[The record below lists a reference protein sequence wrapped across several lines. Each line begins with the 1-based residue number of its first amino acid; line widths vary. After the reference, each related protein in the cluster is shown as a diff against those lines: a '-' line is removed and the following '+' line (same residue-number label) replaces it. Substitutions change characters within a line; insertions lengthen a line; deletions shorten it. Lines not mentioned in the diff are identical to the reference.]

1 MAERRHYSGAD
12 DGTWKMAA
20 NCCSNKE
27 ATKAEIG
34 FDAFPCGP
42 CAAEADRALKSL
54 EGVTEIV
61 VDAAVRRIAV
71 HFDAERIG
79 IPLILAALEPFGA
92 RPRVVSVV
100 SRMRGLV

>member
-1 MAERRHYSGAD
+1 
-12 DGTWKMAA
+12 MAA

-42 CAAEADRALKSL
+42 CASEADRALKSL

>member
-1 MAERRHYSGAD
+1 M
-12 DGTWKMAA
+12 
-20 NCCSNKE
+20 
-27 ATKAEIG
+27 
-34 FDAFPCGP
+34 
-42 CAAEADRALKSL
+42 
-54 EGVTEIV
+54 TEIV

>member
-1 MAERRHYSGAD
+1 
-12 DGTWKMAA
+12 MAA

-34 FDAFPCGP
+34 FDSFPCGP
-42 CAAEADRALKSL
+42 CASEADRALKSL

>member
-1 MAERRHYSGAD
+1 LAERRHYSGAD

>member
-1 MAERRHYSGAD
+1 MAG
-12 DGTWKMAA
+12 

-34 FDAFPCGP
+34 FDAFPYGP

-54 EGVTEIV
+54 EGVTVIV

-71 HFDAERIG
+71 HFDPERIG
-79 IPLILAALEPFGA
+79 IPLILSTLEPFGA
-92 RPRVVSVV
+92 KPRVVSVV
-100 SRMRGLV
+100 SRMTGVV